1 MHYLFVKY
9 FVLDVIKSTIAK
21 YKLKIFNV
29 FSLYRIEKLFEI
41 LRPTNFTCLFKF
53 KVQRLIISA
62 ILGLTSIH
70 GLGYIDSVVITDRE
84 YMHFGGSEIHFWLA
98 QSYNIIQLN

>member
-1 MHYLFVKY
+1 MFLVYIGSKNYL
-9 FVLDVIKSTIAK
+9 
-21 YKLKIFNV
+21 
-29 FSLYRIEKLFEI
+29 
-41 LRPTNFTCLFKF
+41 KF
-53 KVQRLIISA
+53 YGLQISLIISA